1 MKIRKIQSIKNYK
14 SFSDFSW
21 DKFCKDCSNN
31 EQVLSNYS
39 VIFGENGSGKSS
51 ICDILKSLSQIQD
64 FPNSAPDLAE
74 IEIKNGSNQ
83 IYKFENGS
91 WTPNQLNKNSFLFFD
106 EIDIKATIY
115 KIPVKNNRFVKRVV
129 QGKPDE
135 HGNYKGSRLSGFMGW
150 KPPTTPDSVTQDA
163 GSGKPAAPK

>member
-39 VIFGENGSGKSS
+39 VIFGENGAGESAV
-51 ICDILKSLSQIQD
+51 CDILKSLSQIQD
-64 FPNSAPDLAE
+64 FQNTSPDLAE

-83 IYKFENGS
+83 VHKFENGS
-91 WTPNQLNKNSFLFFD
+91 WTPNQLNKNIFIF
-106 EIDIKATIY
+106 
-115 KIPVKNNRFVKRVV
+115 
-129 QGKPDE
+129 
-135 HGNYKGSRLSGFMGW
+135 
-150 KPPTTPDSVTQDA
+150 
-163 GSGKPAAPK
+163 